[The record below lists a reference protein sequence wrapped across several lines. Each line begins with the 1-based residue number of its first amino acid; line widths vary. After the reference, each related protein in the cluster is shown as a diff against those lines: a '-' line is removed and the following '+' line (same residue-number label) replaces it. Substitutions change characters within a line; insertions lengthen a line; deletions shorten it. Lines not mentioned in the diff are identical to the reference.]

1 MVRNEV
7 IYHLWVRMFL
17 GHLEEVLPPDAINKE
32 AMLIILANAE
42 KPQRWNTFMDPSN
55 NLKSSQDPISKRTRN
70 SQFSICVSSH
80 NKDELQEIIQ
90 RFNSLTLNPIIGLH
104 WEKKKTKKKK
114 KTQT

>member
-42 KPQRWNTFMDPSN
+42 KPQR
-55 NLKSSQDPISKRTRN
+55 
-70 SQFSICVSSH
+70 
-80 NKDELQEIIQ
+80 
-90 RFNSLTLNPIIGLH
+90 
-104 WEKKKTKKKK
+104 
-114 KTQT
+114 